1 MAETVPGAGHLVTGW
16 YRLAGELGSGGMG
29 VVWQAEGDLIG
40 RQVAVKELRA
50 PASLP
55 VAARE
60 ALTAHALAEAR
71 NAARV
76 HHPGAVTLYDV
87 IPASSPDGSTCL
99 WDVADGGRI
108 ATLADPNYGPAVAV
122 AVAPEGRTL
131 AAASDSSDVCPWSKS
146 GIRR

>member
-1 MAETVPGAGHLVTGW
+1 VAETVPGAGQLVTGR
-16 YRLAGELGSGGMG
+16 YRPAGELGSGGMG
-29 VVWQAEGDLIG
+29 VVWQAEGNLIG

-76 HHPGAVTLYDV
+76 RPGAVTLYDV

-108 ATLADPNYGPAVAV
+108 ATLADPNNGPAVAV

-131 AAASDSSDVCPWSKS
+131 AAASDSSDACPWSKS
-146 GIRR
+146 GTRR